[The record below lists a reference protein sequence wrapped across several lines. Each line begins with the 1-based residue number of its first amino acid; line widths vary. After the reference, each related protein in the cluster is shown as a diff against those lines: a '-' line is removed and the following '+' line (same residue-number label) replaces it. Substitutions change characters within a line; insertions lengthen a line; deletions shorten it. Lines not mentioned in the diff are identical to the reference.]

1 MMRRSTNDRE
11 SIALHIR
18 RPDHRFVQDREL
30 TMSVEK
36 AGHIGLGPAYAPSW
50 PIAGRQNHR
59 NGGRQ
64 GKLRLVSDQTDPAR
78 RKDD

>member
-1 MMRRSTNDRE
+1 
-11 SIALHIR
+11 
-18 RPDHRFVQDREL
+18 
-30 TMSVEK
+30 MSVEK

>member
-1 MMRRSTNDRE
+1 
-11 SIALHIR
+11 
-18 RPDHRFVQDREL
+18 
-30 TMSVEK
+30 MSVER
-36 AGHIGLGPAYAPSW
+36 AGSFIFMHVVVPEPLHTSGRHALGPAYAPSW

-64 GKLRLVSDQTDPAR
+64 GKPRLVPDQIDPAR